1 MENDISVSCVNHD
14 PLTVVGSCKLCSREL
29 TNAEL
34 LSIVIK
40 CANFAAIKHKDQRRK
55 DENETPYI
63 NHPIGVANILV
74 QEGNIHDP
82 VVIIAALLHDT
93 VEDTDTTFEEI
104 ETQFGTEVR
113 NIVKELTD
121 DKSLPK
127 VERKRLQIE
136 NAPKC
141 SHKAKLIKLADK
153 LYNLRDLQKAIPVG
167 WSEDRVKEYFK
178 WAKAVVDGCRRTN
191 FNLERELD
199 LIFAKKVSQ
208 DRENCTCKRPLIS

>member
-1 MENDISVSCVNHD
+1 MLWKYFS
-14 PLTVVGSCKLCSREL
+14 
-29 TNAEL
+29 
-34 LSIVIK
+34 
-40 CANFAAIKHKDQRRK
+40 
-55 DENETPYI
+55 
-63 NHPIGVANILV
+63 GVANILV
-74 QEGNIHDP
+74 QEGSIHDP

-104 ETQFGTEVR
+104 ETQFGTEVCK
-113 NIVKELTD
+113 IVKELTD

-167 WSEDRVKEYFK
+167 WSEDRVREYFK
-178 WAKAVVDGCRRTN
+178 VMKDSFKVN
-191 FNLERELD
+191 INQFY
-199 LIFAKKVSQ
+199 KKY
-208 DRENCTCKRPLIS
+208 

>member
-1 MENDISVSCVNHD
+1 M
-14 PLTVVGSCKLCSREL
+14 LWKYFL
-29 TNAEL
+29 
-34 LSIVIK
+34 
-40 CANFAAIKHKDQRRK
+40 
-55 DENETPYI
+55 
-63 NHPIGVANILV
+63 GVANILV

-141 SHKAKLIKLADK
+141 SHKAKLVKLADK

-178 WAKAVVDGCRRTN
+178 VMKDSFKVNINQFC
-191 FNLERELD
+191 
-199 LIFAKKVSQ
+199 KKY
-208 DRENCTCKRPLIS
+208 

>member
-1 MENDISVSCVNHD
+1 M
-14 PLTVVGSCKLCSREL
+14 
-29 TNAEL
+29 
-34 LSIVIK
+34 
-40 CANFAAIKHKDQRRK
+40 
-55 DENETPYI
+55 
-63 NHPIGVANILV
+63 V

-82 VVIIAALLHDT
+82 VVIIAAILHDT

-178 WAKAVVDGCRRTN
+178 VMKDSFKVNINQFC
-191 FNLERELD
+191 
-199 LIFAKKVSQ
+199 KKY
-208 DRENCTCKRPLIS
+208 

>member
-1 MENDISVSCVNHD
+1 M
-14 PLTVVGSCKLCSREL
+14 LWKYFL
-29 TNAEL
+29 
-34 LSIVIK
+34 
-40 CANFAAIKHKDQRRK
+40 
-55 DENETPYI
+55 
-63 NHPIGVANILV
+63 GVANILV

-113 NIVKELTD
+113 NIVRELTD

-136 NAPKC
+136 NASKC

-178 WAKAVVDGCRRTN
+178 VMKNSFKVNINQFC
-191 FNLERELD
+191 
-199 LIFAKKVSQ
+199 KKY
-208 DRENCTCKRPLIS
+208 